1 MGNLKMISKSVAMKS
16 KVGEQSDHIKFAK
29 VVTNKL
35 AGSEMTTMLEQP
47 ARDDFATL
55 AEYKTAM
62 LEYLEKFTELTILG
76 IQKKTGRT
84 MPQDQKLALR
94 NKATIAE
101 SETDAKATAVAEE
114 PKKRRRRRR
123 KRNKATIA
131 ESETIAAKATSAKA
145 TAVAEEP
152 KKRRRRRKRRQKRK
166 TSQTVTAELTF

>member
-1 MGNLKMISKSVAMKS
+1 MGTLQTRNYCNNSLQTNKKSKVFEINPKMISKSVTKS
-16 KVGEQSDHIKFAK
+16 KRDQQSNQTKFAK
-29 VVTNKL
+29 VLRKRIT
-35 AGSEMTTMLEQP
+35 GCEMTTMLEQP

-101 SETDAKATAVAEE
+101 SET
-114 PKKRRRRRR
+114 
-123 KRNKATIA
+123 
-131 ESETIAAKATSAKA
+131 AAK
-145 TAVAEEP
+145 
-152 KKRRRRRKRRQKRK
+152 
-166 TSQTVTAELTF
+166 

>member
-1 MGNLKMISKSVAMKS
+1 MG
-16 KVGEQSDHIKFAK
+16 
-29 VVTNKL
+29 
-35 AGSEMTTMLEQP
+35 
-47 ARDDFATL
+47 DDFATL

-101 SETDAKATAVAEE
+101 SETITAEATAVAEE

-152 KKRRRRRKRRQKRK
+152 KKRRRRRRKRRRKRK